1 MAKSDKQIMGDS
13 IDALIYE
20 NEKLIK
26 AVKELK
32 DAKKEASEAIS
43 ENMELKRQIDILKSQ
58 LEFEKEKRAP
68 SEVWGGDKEHKGF
81 NRKDYQGGKG
91 YESYLYDD
99 WSYDPDRDSQ
109 DWSYYPKRRT
119 YRPYYPWPRC
129 PQVGD
134 YPTPP
139 LPDDFGPYPFPW
151 WGIYPPEWNWGRRY
165 DVNTVSTNSTKD
177 FRSDNVTVVSD
188 SEYGD
193 TYEEYL
199 RYCHDTNGDPYSEK
213 EWRKLV
219 LGEADSSEEEK

>member
-32 DAKKEASEAIS
+32 DAKREASEAIS

-58 LEFEKEKRAP
+58 LEFEKGIKEKKRVP
-68 SEVWGGDKEHKGF
+68 TEVWGGDKEHKF
-81 NRKDYQGGKG
+81 FKQEDYQGHGG
-91 YESYLYDD
+91 YDSYLDDD
-99 WSYDPDRDSQ
+99 WSYEPDRDDQ

-119 YRPYYPWPRC
+119 CRPYCPWPRW

-139 LPDDFGPYPFPW
+139 LPDDVGPYTFPW
-151 WGIYPPEWNWGRRY
+151 WGIYPPEWYWRGTQH
-165 DVNTVSTNSTKD
+165 DINTVKTNTTKD
-177 FRSDNVTVVSD
+177 FISDGVITTS
-188 SEYGD
+188 SEG
-193 TYEEYL
+193 
-199 RYCHDTNGDPYSEK
+199 SEK
-213 EWRKLV
+213 
-219 LGEADSSEEEK
+219 